1 MLVLALVFWGQRIL
15 EKTLD
20 AELPKLLTSELGIPV
35 TLAPVRA
42 SITRLTVHTP
52 KLVMG
57 NVQNPALLA
66 TNVSISLEWSDLLAR
81 EMSPGPDEMV
91 LDAEERQRMEDMLSV
106 LDDRSAD
113 VVRRRYGLLD
123 GRQAKLADIAQVWGI
138 TAERV
143 RQIERHAIAKLRTTA
158 ELAA

>member
-81 EMSPGPDEMV
+81 EIRLRRAAGTSVTVNPSLWPANDNPWPSDYSFLEPFLPQYLALEQLHYVDNGRSYSISRPQW
-91 LDAEERQRMEDMLSV
+91 QRNALGLS
-106 LDDRSAD
+106 L
-113 VVRRRYGLLD
+113 
-123 GRQAKLADIAQVWGI
+123 IHI
-138 TAERV
+138 
-143 RQIERHAIAKLRTTA
+143 
-158 ELAA
+158 